1 MKTKIVLIP
10 VDYHNARKVCERIE
24 NMKFKSSNQIV
35 IHLLAELD
43 GKNKGVLIYDI
54 SEFMDVVNNQE
65 LDILTEY
72 FISYVN
78 VEKKFA

>member
-1 MKTKIVLIP
+1 
-10 VDYHNARKVCERIE
+10 
-24 NMKFKSSNQIV
+24 MKFKSSNQIV